1 VIDREDASPGE
12 HPMSEERWHKVRKA
26 RSALLVLVVAFI
38 GLLTS
43 CSSSTTGSSLTDGAT
58 ETEVGS
64 GGGSGGAGAAGISAQ
79 QVTFRQTLAN
89 DRSAL
94 LKATITYPHDLDSN
108 IGQPADLHVSIV
120 VLGSTSIPETATPLV
135 PIPPTQATSTTA
147 SIGGAIVGVTAGP
160 TSGVTIS
167 AESTERQPL
176 LEPGD
181 TGSWLFALDS
191 NAAASYIVTLHVTA
205 YDQGTDNPLQTDDE
219 DVAFT
224 VGTTVGQRSERIAS
238 STGSIIVELGSIAG
252 GIAAIAALVF
262 GIRKW
267 IGSKRKKAATAQAL
281 TAKTVGA
288 KGKRRHPHDS

>member
-1 VIDREDASPGE
+1 
-12 HPMSEERWHKVRKA
+12 MSDQRWHKMRKP
-26 RSALLVLVVAFI
+26 RSALLVLAVALI

-43 CSSSTTGSSLTDGAT
+43 CSSSTTGAPPTAGAT
-58 ETEVGS
+58 ETDAGS
-64 GGGSGGAGAAGISAQ
+64 GAGAGAAGINAE

-94 LKATITYPHDLDSN
+94 LKASITYPHDLGSD

-135 PIPPTQATSTTA
+135 PTPPTQATSTTA

-160 TSGVTIS
+160 TTGVSIS

-181 TGSWLFALDS
+181 TGSWLFSLDS

-219 DVAFT
+219 DVSFT
-224 VGTTVGQRSERIAS
+224 VDTTVGQRSERLAR
-238 STGSIIVELGSIAG
+238 STGSVIVELGSVAG

-267 IGSKRKKAATAQAL
+267 IRSKRKRAATEQAVKAKAAR
-281 TAKTVGA
+281 GN
-288 KGKRRHPHDS
+288 GKVQHPHDS